1 MAEITTVEVEVEVEV
16 KEELDCSSCTPRPVI
31 VISDS
36 DSEGVE
42 EVSAIDLTID
52 SSDNSLADFA
62 NFDDSQ

>member
-1 MAEITTVEVEVEVEV
+1 MAEITTVEVEVEV